1 MEEEIENVDLF
12 DKKAARA
19 FRTITE
25 VSAELSVPPH
35 VLRFWEKKFSEV
47 APVQRVGGRRYYR
60 PEDIALLKK
69 IEYLLHKEGYTIKG
83 VQKLLKEGTINAVVE
98 NRRNDRDQSA
108 PEAPVQVDEEG
119 LPVEPKPEL
128 DSVIAELEEISE
140 LLKKAV

>member
-1 MEEEIENVDLF
+1 MEEETENADLF

-25 VSAELSVPPH
+25 VSAELNVPAH

-83 VQKLLKEGTINAVVE
+83 VQKLLKDGTINAVVE
-98 NRRNDRDQSA
+98 NRQSGGGQGDTA
-108 PEAPVQVDEEG
+108 AVQTDEEG
-119 LPVEPKPEL
+119 QPVEPKPEL
-128 DSVIAELEEISE
+128 DSVISELEEISA